1 MAKEV
6 KLSEFTQV
14 APRYQRSI
22 NLQQDWKNG
31 GNSSGYIVTPNVAQ
45 SLERLCHGITDGDGL
60 RAFSL
65 TGPYGTGKSAF
76 AVFLCQLLSPD
87 SSQAEQALKL
97 LPKEHAPLKRKLSR
111 ICQTNKAR
119 NGYLSIPVT
128 ARRRPIAQLILE
140 GLMSALSQLRSTK
153 AVKDLLARME
163 SAKADKTWQDTAV
176 ILDFLSALS
185 GEAEKQG
192 YSGIL
197 LLVDEAGK
205 TLEYALQDR
214 DGGDVYIFQELAEYA
229 NRMRK
234 FPVLFLITLHQMFDD
249 YVELSDRTLKNEWN
263 KVQERF
269 QTIQFNE
276 SAATTIKMVCSA
288 LQPSGN
294 IPAKIAK
301 TIDDALEQIRK
312 NGIPLP
318 LGLEHDEFCELA
330 KNAWPLHPSVLL
342 AMPHLFRRLAQ
353 NERSI
358 FSYLTSHESFGFQE
372 HLNRT
377 FGQEDSFIRL
387 HHLYTYL
394 LANFEA
400 GLARLPHAKRLLE
413 ANDIIKSRQ
422 HLTSTQLEMVQS
434 VALLNVLSE
443 ICPLRATLHALSCS
457 MENIVNVETELE
469 QLKKQ
474 SILTYRRLDG
484 SFRVWEGSDVDIE
497 ARMTEGRRTLQLEGA
512 SPMETLCR
520 HLPERTLVARK
531 HSLETGV
538 HRYFNLIYTEA
549 LSENILKKAE
559 DPTDA
564 AGTVVV
570 LLPLANPKKLE
581 AEASEKTQGKK
592 RIIVALPRQIDAL
605 RKVVEEVA
613 CLRWVVDNT
622 PELRDDRIAQREV
635 SLQLAMGEQLIAQL
649 LQTLLDPRPA
659 PTGNT
664 CRWIWDGV
672 DQCLQWPVEV
682 TRLLSDA
689 CDNIYPRSPR
699 IRNELVVR
707 NKLSSAS
714 AAARRCL
721 LERMLEHRAE
731 ECLGIE
737 GYPPERSVYESVLH
751 ATGIHYFD
759 EQLNEWAFRA
769 PPANNSMRLRPCW
782 ELMEREIFSD
792 EIRRIELVEL
802 FAKWADVPYGM
813 PDGLHP
819 ILFTAFYILY
829 QDELFLYRE
838 NTFIPDVQTA
848 HLELMQRRPD
858 LFSVSGAR
866 LEGTRKAVVERLA
879 KGLKRPA
886 KTAAVVRTLF
896 RMLKSLPEVT
906 LKTSRIKSSAVMEMR
921 DALQDAAAPEE
932 LLFIELPR
940 CFGLKPFMGGEVKK
954 KELDQFFEHLNNGLS
969 TLNSHAQ
976 NLQTKKRNQLLRACD
991 LSSNAEGWHELERR
1005 CTWLA
1010 PRTKHEVLTPF
1021 INCVNNGIADDHNAR
1036 PSLSLIANRPFELW
1050 TDMDIEGFNGL
1061 ARGMGEIFQQAW
1073 RNHGDGGPELTA
1085 QELQQKT
1092 KVRNALEPQ
1101 LKKIGS
1107 NQSPRVLAAAL
1118 RELLNEIQMD

>member
-22 NLQQDWKNG
+22 NLQQDWQNA

-45 SLERLCHGITDGDGL
+45 SLERLCHGITDKDGL
-60 RAFSL
+60 RAFAL

-76 AVFLCQLLSPD
+76 AVFLCQLFSND
-87 SSQAEQALKL
+87 SAQARQAQKL
-97 LPKEHAPLKRKLSR
+97 LPAEHSSLKRQINR
-111 ICQTNKAR
+111 ICTSNKTR
-119 NGYLSIPVT
+119 SGFLSVPVT

-140 GLMSALSQLRSTK
+140 GLTAALSQLKATK
-153 AVKDLLARME
+153 AAKDLQDRME
-163 SAKADKTWQDTAV
+163 SARQDKAWQDTAV

-192 YSGIL
+192 YSGVL

-214 DGGDVYIFQELAEYA
+214 GGGDVYIFQELAEYV

-276 SAATTIKMVCSA
+276 SAVTTIKMVSSA
-288 LQPSGN
+288 LQPTGKLPPKTNKAIDESLDQIKKSG
-294 IPAKIAK
+294 
-301 TIDDALEQIRK
+301 L
-312 NGIPLP
+312 PLP
-318 LGLEHDEFCELA
+318 LGLEYAEFCDLA

-372 HLNRT
+372 HLNQT
-377 FGQEDSFIRL
+377 LGPEDSFIRL

-422 HLTSTQLEMVQS
+422 HLTRVQLEVVQS

-443 ICPLRATLHALSCS
+443 ICPLRATLQALSCS
-457 MENIVNVETELE
+457 MDHIANVEIELE
-469 QLKKQ
+469 KLKKQ

-497 ARMTEGRRTLQLEGA
+497 ARMTEGRRKLQLEGA
-512 SPMETLCR
+512 SPMETLCH
-520 HLPERTLVARK
+520 HLPERSLVARK

-538 HRYFNLIYTEA
+538 HRYFNLIYAET
-549 LSENILKKAE
+549 LSKTILNKAANP
-559 DPTDA
+559 DDA

-570 LLPLANPKKLE
+570 LLPLANPRKLE
-581 AEASEKTQGKK
+581 ADAVEKTTGDT

-605 RKVVEEVA
+605 RSVVEEVA
-613 CLRWVVDNT
+613 CLRWVEEHT

-635 SLQLAMGEQLIAQL
+635 SLQLAMGEQYIAQL

-659 PTGNT
+659 PVGNS
-664 CRWIWDGV
+664 CQWIWAGV
-672 DQCLQWPVEV
+672 DQNPQHPVAV
-682 TRLLSDA
+682 ARLLSDV
-689 CDNIYPRSPR
+689 CDDVYSKSPR
-699 IRNELVVR
+699 VRNELVVR
-707 NKLSSAS
+707 NKLSSA
-714 AAARRCL
+714 AASARRCL
-721 LERMLEHRAE
+721 LERMLDHRSE

-737 GYPPERSVYESVLH
+737 SYPPERSIYESVLH

-759 EQLNEWAFRA
+759 ENLNEWAFRA
-769 PPANNSMRLRPCW
+769 PPANNAMKLRPCW
-782 ELMEREIFSD
+782 TLMEKEIFSD
-792 EIRRIELVEL
+792 EIRRIELVDL
-802 FAKWADVPYGM
+802 FAKWSDVPYGM
-813 PDGLHP
+813 PAGLHP
-819 ILFTAFYILY
+819 LLFAAFYLLY
-829 QDELFLYRE
+829 QEELFLYRD
-838 NTFIPDVQTA
+838 NTFIPVVQSA
-848 HLELMQRRPD
+848 HFELLQRRPD

-866 LEGTRKAVVERLA
+866 LEGTRKAVVDRLA
-879 KGLKRPA
+879 KGLKTPA
-886 KTAAVVRTLF
+886 KTASVVRTLY
-896 RMLKSLPEVT
+896 RMLNTLPPVT
-906 LKTSRIKSSAVMEMR
+906 VKTSRIKNAAVMEMR
-921 DALQDAAAPEE
+921 DCLLNAAAPEE

-940 CFGLKPFMGGEVKK
+940 CFGLDPFMGGEVKK
-954 KELDQFFEHLNNGLS
+954 KELDRFFEQLNNSLS
-969 TLNSHAQ
+969 TLSSHAQ
-976 NLQTKKRNQLLRACD
+976 NLQLRHRNQLLRACG
-991 LSSNAEGWHELERR
+991 LAPNTEGWHELERR

-1010 PRTKHEVLTPF
+1010 PRIKHDVLTPF
-1021 INCVNNGIADDHNAR
+1021 LNCVNNGIADGHNAR
-1036 PSLSLIANRPFELW
+1036 PALSLIANRPFEQW
-1050 TDMDIEGFNGL
+1050 TDMDIDGFNGL
-1061 ARGMGEIFQQAW
+1061 AKGMGEIFLEAW
-1073 RNHGDGGPELTA
+1073 SNYGDGSPDLTA
-1085 QELQQKT
+1085 KEIQQK
-1092 KVRNALEPQ
+1092 KKLRKALEPQ
-1101 LKKIGS
+1101 LKKFGD
-1107 NQSPRVLAAAL
+1107 SPRALAAAL
-1118 RELLNEIQMD
+1118 RELLNEIKFD

>member
-1 MAKEV
+1 MANDF
-6 KLSEFTQV
+6 KLSEFTKV

-22 NLQQDWKNG
+22 NLQQDWKSG

-45 SLERLCHGITDGDGL
+45 SLERLFHGITEGDGL

-76 AVFLCQLLSPD
+76 ALFLCQLLSSD
-87 SSQAEQALKL
+87 SSQAEQAIKL
-97 LPKEHAPLKRKLSR
+97 LPKESASLKRQLNR
-111 ICQTNKAR
+111 ICSSNKTR
-119 NGYLSIPVT
+119 SGFLPIPVT

-140 GLMSALSQLRSTK
+140 GLISALTQLRSTK
-153 AVKDLLARME
+153 AVKDLQTRME
-163 SAKADKTWQDTAV
+163 SAKADEAWQDTAI

-185 GEAEKQG
+185 KEAESQG
-192 YSGIL
+192 FCGIL

-214 DGGDVYIFQELAEYA
+214 GGGDVYIFQELAEYA
-229 NRMRK
+229 NRMRT

-269 QTIQFNE
+269 QTIQFHE

-288 LQPSGN
+288 LQPSGKLP
-294 IPAKIAK
+294 IETAKS
-301 TIDDALEQIRK
+301 IDEALRKIRK

-358 FSYLTSHESFGFQE
+358 FSYLTSLESFGFQE
-372 HLNRT
+372 HLSQTLTR
-377 FGQEDSFIRL
+377 EDSFIRL

-422 HLTSTQLEMVQS
+422 HLTKVQLELVQS

-457 MENIVNVETELE
+457 MENIANVEGELE

-497 ARMTEGRRTLQLEGA
+497 ARMTEGRRKLQLEGS

-538 HRYFNLIYTEA
+538 HRYFNLIYTEV
-549 LSENILKKAE
+549 LSENVLKKAE

-581 AEASEKTQGKK
+581 AEAGEKTKGRK

-605 RKVVEEVA
+605 RTVVEEVA
-613 CLRWVVDNT
+613 CLRWVVEHT

-635 SLQLAMGEQLIAQL
+635 SLQLSMGEQLIAQL

-672 DQCLQWPVEV
+672 DQALQWPVEV
-682 TRLLSDA
+682 TRLLSDV
-689 CDNIYPRSPR
+689 CDNVYPKSPR

-707 NKLSSAS
+707 NKLSSA
-714 AAARRCL
+714 AASARRCL
-721 LERMLEHRAE
+721 LERMLENRPE
-731 ECLGIE
+731 ECLGIKD
-737 GYPPERSVYESVLH
+737 YPPERSVYESVLH

-759 EQLNEWAFRA
+759 ESLNEWSFRA
-769 PPANNSMRLRPCW
+769 PPANNAMKLRPCW
-782 ELMEREIFSD
+782 DLMEREVFSD
-792 EIRRIELVEL
+792 EIRRIELVDL
-802 FAKWADVPYGM
+802 FAKWVEVPYGM

-819 ILFTAFYILY
+819 ILFTAFYLLY

-838 NTFIPDVQTA
+838 NTFVPDVQTA

-879 KGLKRPA
+879 RGLKKPA
-886 KTAAVVRTLF
+886 KTASVVRALYQILNTL
-896 RMLKSLPEVT
+896 PQVT
-906 LKTSRIKSSAVMEMR
+906 LKTSRINNAAVMEMR
-921 DALQDAAAPEE
+921 DALQDAAAPEA

-940 CFGLKPFMGGEVKK
+940 CFGMDPFMGGEVKK
-954 KELDQFFEHLNNGLS
+954 TEIDRFFEHLNNGLS
-969 TLNSHAQ
+969 TLSSHAQ
-976 NLQTKKRNQLLRACD
+976 NLLTKHRNQLLRACD
-991 LSSNAEGWHELERR
+991 LSPNAEGWHELERR

-1010 PRTKHEVLTPF
+1010 PRIKHEVLTPF
-1021 INCVNNGIADDHNAR
+1021 INCINNGIADGHNAR
-1036 PSLSLIANRPFELW
+1036 PALSLIANRPFEQW
-1050 TDMDIEGFNGL
+1050 TDMDIDGFNGL
-1061 ARGMGEIFQQAW
+1061 VRGMGEIFLQSW
-1073 RNHGDGGPELTA
+1073 RNYGDGGPELTA
-1085 QELQQKT
+1085 EELKQKT
-1092 KVRNALEPQ
+1092 KLRKTLEPQ
-1101 LKKIGS
+1101 LKKIGE
-1107 NQSPRVLAAAL
+1107 SPRVLAAAL
-1118 RELLNEIQMD
+1118 RELLNEIVID

>member
-1 MAKEV
+1 MAKDV

-22 NLQQDWKNG
+22 NLQQDWQNTR
-31 GNSSGYIVTPNVAQ
+31 NSSGYIVTPNVAQ
-45 SLERLCHGITDGDGL
+45 SLERLCNGIADKDGL
-60 RAFSL
+60 RAFAL

-76 AVFLCQLLSPD
+76 AVFLCQLLSQD
-87 SSQAEQALKL
+87 SSQANQALKL
-97 LPKEHAPLKRKLSR
+97 LPVEYGSLKKQINGLCAANTSR
-111 ICQTNKAR
+111 S
-119 NGYLSIPVT
+119 GFLSIPVT

-140 GLMSALSQLRSTK
+140 GLLSALAQLKTTK
-153 AVKDLLARME
+153 AVKELQNSME
-163 SAKADKTWQDTAV
+163 SAKEEKAWQDTAV
-176 ILDFLSALS
+176 ILGFLSALS

-192 YSGIL
+192 YCGTL

-214 DGGDVYIFQELAEYA
+214 GGGDVYIFQEMAEYA

-276 SAATTIKMVCSA
+276 SAATTIKMVSSA
-288 LQPSGN
+288 LQPTGKLPPKISKAISESLDQIKKSG
-294 IPAKIAK
+294 
-301 TIDDALEQIRK
+301 L
-312 NGIPLP
+312 PLP
-318 LGLEHDEFCELA
+318 LGLEYDEFCELA
-330 KNAWPLHPSVLL
+330 KNAWPLHPGVLL

-372 HLNRT
+372 HLNQT
-377 FGQEDSFIRL
+377 FNQEDSFIRL

-422 HLTSTQLEMVQS
+422 NMTPVQLELVQS

-443 ICPLRATLHALSCS
+443 ICPLRATLQALSCS
-457 MENIVNVETELE
+457 MDHIANVEAELE
-469 QLKKQ
+469 KLKKQ

-497 ARMTEGRRTLQLEGA
+497 ARMTEGRRKLQLEGA
-512 SPMETLCR
+512 SPMETLCH

-538 HRYFNLIYTEA
+538 HRTFNMIYTET
-549 LSENILKKAE
+549 LSESILKKAAE
-559 DPTDA
+559 PEDA

-581 AEASEKTQGKK
+581 TEAAEKTAGKK

-605 RKVVEEVA
+605 RNVVEEVA
-613 CLRWVVDNT
+613 CLRWVVEHT

-659 PTGNT
+659 PVGNT
-664 CRWIWDGV
+664 CRWIWDGA
-672 DQCLQWPVEV
+672 DQCLKWPVEV
-682 TRLLSDA
+682 TRLLSNV
-689 CDNIYPRSPR
+689 CDDVYSKSPLV
-699 IRNELVVR
+699 RNELVVR
-707 NKLSSAS
+707 NKLSSA
-714 AAARRCL
+714 AASARRCL
-721 LERMLEHRAE
+721 LERMLERRQE

-737 GYPPERSVYESVLH
+737 SYPPERSVYESVLH

-759 EQLNEWAFRA
+759 TTLNEWAFRA
-769 PPANNSMRLRPCW
+769 PPSDNPMMLRPCW
-782 ELMEREIFSD
+782 DLMEQEIFSNG
-792 EIRRIELVEL
+792 IRRIALVDL
-802 FAKWADVPYGM
+802 FAKWSDVPYGM
-813 PDGLHP
+813 PAGLHP
-819 ILFTAFYILY
+819 ILFTAFYLLY

-838 NTFIPDVQTA
+838 NTFVPDVQTA
-848 HLELMQRRPD
+848 HLELLQRRPD

-866 LEGTRKAVVERLA
+866 LDGARKAVVERLA
-879 KGLKRPA
+879 KGLKKPA
-886 KTAAVVRTLF
+886 KTAAVVRTLY
-896 RMLKSLPEVT
+896 RMLNTLPPVT
-906 LKTSRIKSSAVMEMR
+906 LKTSRIKNPAVMNMR
-921 DALQDAAAPEE
+921 DCLLNAAAPDE
-932 LLFIELPR
+932 LLFVELPR
-940 CFGLKPFMGGEVKK
+940 CFGMEPFTGGEVKK
-954 KELDQFFEHLNNGLS
+954 KELDRFFEQLNNSLT
-969 TLNSHAQ
+969 TLNGHAL
-976 NLQTKKRNQLLRACD
+976 NLQNKHKNQLLRTCG
-991 LSSNAEGWHELERR
+991 LSPNAEGWHELERR

-1010 PRTKHEVLTPF
+1010 PRIKHEILTPF
-1021 INCVNNGIADDHNAR
+1021 LNCVNNGIADGHNAR
-1036 PSLSLIANRPFELW
+1036 PALSLIANRPFEQW
-1050 TDMDIEGFNGL
+1050 TDMDMDGFNGL
-1061 ARGMGEIFQQAW
+1061 AQGVAEIFLQAW
-1073 RNHGDGGPELTA
+1073 RNYGDGGPELTA

-1092 KVRNALEPQ
+1092 KLRKVLEPQ
-1101 LKKIGS
+1101 LKKIGAD
-1107 NQSPRVLAAAL
+1107 QSPRVLAATL
-1118 RELLNEIQMD
+1118 RELLNEIKIK